1 MPAYVASR
9 IADLLNDVQ
18 KSVSGS
24 RILVLGVAY
33 KKDLGD
39 MRESP
44 APVLMRRLASHGA
57 LVRWHDPH
65 VTTEQDSESGAVPVV
80 GELTADELAAAD
92 LVVIHTDHAAY
103 DPDMIVRHSRRLF
116 DTRNLTAG
124 HRADHVFRL

>member
-1 MPAYVASR
+1 VA
-9 IADLLNDVQ
+9 
-18 KSVSGS
+18 GS

-44 APVLMRRLASHGA
+44 APVLMRRLTSHGA
-57 LVRWHDPH
+57 NVRWHDPH
-65 VTTEQDSESGAVPVV
+65 VTAEQVPDAGGVAVP

-92 LVVIHTDHAAY
+92 LVVVHTDHAAY
-103 DPDMIVRHSRRLF
+103 DPALIVQHARRVF